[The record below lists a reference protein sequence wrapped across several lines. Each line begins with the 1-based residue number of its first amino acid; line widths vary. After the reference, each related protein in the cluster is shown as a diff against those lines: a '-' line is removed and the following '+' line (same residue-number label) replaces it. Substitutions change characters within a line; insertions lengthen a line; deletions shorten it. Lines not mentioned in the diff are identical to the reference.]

1 MLEEDAAGFWT
12 SAAMWSEEDCSPYF
26 CSSGN
31 ISLDGVP
38 SSMSSLVVI
47 LFARIGDVLWAK
59 VARCAEV
66 L

>member
-1 MLEEDAAGFWT
+1 MC
-12 SAAMWSEEDCSPYF
+12 AAMWSEGDCLPCS

-47 LFARIGDVLWAK
+47 LFVRIGDVLCMSR
-59 VARCAEV
+59 ARCSHIWLSDFQAKERH
-66 L
+66 